1 MRTLLTG
8 ASGQLGAYLLRAL
21 QRRGADCVA
30 WSGTREEVL
39 FGVPLRPVDLT
50 DPGDVA
56 RAFREAAPTC
66 VIHAAALARVGDCHR
81 DPDRARRVNV
91 DGSRIL
97 AELCQ
102 QAGAR
107 LVYVSTDMVFNGE
120 QGNYREDDPPAPL
133 SEYGR
138 TKAAAEQAVLVN
150 PNTSIVR
157 VSLLYGPSL
166 TGRPSFFDEQVM
178 ALRTGQ
184 PVTLF
189 ADEWR
194 TPLDLHTAALALLAV
209 ADSDYTGMLHVG
221 GPERLSRLEMGYQL
235 AACLRLDPSPI
246 VVTSRS
252 QAPAAE
258 PRPRDLSLDSSRW
271 RSLFPQYPWPLMK
284 DSLRILDVGS

>member
-21 QRRGADCVA
+21 QQRSEDCAA
-30 WSGTREEVL
+30 WSGTRTEAL
-39 FGVPLRPVDLT
+39 CGVPLRPVDLT
-50 DPGDVA
+50 DPDDLA
-56 RAFREAAPTC
+56 RAFRDAAPTR

-81 DPDRARRVNV
+81 DPERARRINV

-97 AELCQ
+97 AELCR
-102 QAGAR
+102 QAGAC
-107 LVYVSTDMVFNGE
+107 LVYVSTDMVFSGE

-138 TKAAAEQAVLVN
+138 TKAAGEQAVLVN

-157 VSLLYGPSL
+157 MSLLYGPSL
-166 TGRPSFFDEQVM
+166 TGRPSFFDEQVT
-178 ALRTGQ
+178 ALRTGR

-189 ADEWR
+189 EDEWR
-194 TPLDLHTAALALLAV
+194 TPLDLQTAAQALLAV
-209 ADSDYTGMLHVG
+209 AASDYTGILHVG
-221 GPERLSRLEMGYQL
+221 GPERLSRLEMGYKL

-246 VVTSRS
+246 VATSRS

-271 RSLFPQYPWPLMK
+271 RSLFPQHPWPRMGDALH
-284 DSLRILDVGS
+284 V